1 MKYDIEFIKVDDLHP
16 YEKNA
21 KKHPQEQI
29 DYIKNSIKEFGFRQ
43 NLVVDK
49 DNVIIIGHGRLLA
62 SEKLGLEN

>member
-43 NLVVDK
+43 NITRGK
-49 DNVIIIGHGRLLA
+49 NA
-62 SEKLGLEN
+62 SRRSRNTEADSLMQ